1 MVCEGSTSIKK
12 YLPLQRGGLLPQPVR
27 HDTCWLPDLPQ
38 ITMMLSHW
46 ASVNYNIHWLYQTH
60 RQIPNIHNHGH
71 MHKIPHAA
79 AMLNSFSGA
88 EVQQQG
94 LIPLLRRP
102 VGVMIFI
109 YIYFPNLLPL
119 PLFKETRLDIQVFYS
134 ICGSDHP
141 SSRSITLPAAF
152 INDLVSQPALGCSRL
167 SRMIDH

>member
-109 YIYFPNLLPL
+109 YIYIFQISFPSLSSKRRGLTSRCFIVFVALIIHQADRSLSQQLLLMILSASPL
-119 PLFKETRLDIQVFYS
+119 S
-134 ICGSDHP
+134 G
-141 SSRSITLPAAF
+141 AAAC
-152 INDLVSQPALGCSRL
+152 PEW
-167 SRMIDH
+167 